1 MAKAAESI
9 PGSSFSGDGG
19 GAYDAEDAEE
29 GRSTSEPPDDSEL
42 SSPRPESSV
51 GSGGMASAA
60 PLLARSRSQSARALC
75 SASVPAWITLS

>member
-19 GAYDAEDAEE
+19 GAYDAEDADD

-42 SSPRPESSV
+42 SSNPAGSSV
-51 GSGGMASAA
+51 GGGGAASAA
-60 PLLARSRSQSARALC
+60 PLLAKSRSQSARALC